1 MLPRLAIF
9 MNSLSPPEA
18 AISGWAMSTQGPSGR
33 TNRSRKPYLHRIEID
48 IDIKILSSLIV
59 KPIQI
64 LTCKCRCDLFVYLMK
79 LHSPPAIGI
88 LVLALT
94 LE

>member
-1 MLPRLAIF
+1 

-18 AISGWAMSTQGPSGR
+18 AMSGWAMSTQGPSGR

-48 IDIKILSSLIV
+48 IKILSSLIV

-64 LTCKCRCDLFVYLMK
+64 LTCKFRCDLFVYLMK